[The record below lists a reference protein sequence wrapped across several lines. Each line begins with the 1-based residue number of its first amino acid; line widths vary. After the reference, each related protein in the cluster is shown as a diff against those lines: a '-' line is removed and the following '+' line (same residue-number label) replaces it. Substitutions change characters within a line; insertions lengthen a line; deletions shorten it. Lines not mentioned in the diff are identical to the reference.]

1 MAPSD
6 TPGGAFR
13 FLGQPQGTV
22 AGPWRAAYARPR
34 ANRFLPPA
42 SYSPESVMRLTSTLV
57 LLLPTALLSW
67 GGTTWHAS
75 SGADFTQQQD
85 TPNTKKPLDEPAG
98 RVASPGSLPRG
109 KKLVLTDGSFQLV
122 RNYEKNGERVRYF
135 SLERGAWEEIPSA
148 MVDWDATKKA
158 EAADE
163 KTASALLEK
172 VRVQEAAARAET
184 PVDVDASL
192 TVAPG
197 VFLPDGEG
205 MFAFEGKSVKRL
217 GQAGSD
223 VKTDKKNAIAR
234 VFSPIPIIPSKRN
247 VEIPGAKATVRLT
260 SQAPEFYLREPP
272 PDPDHDSTVLRTGR
286 QGESGPE
293 VALVRAKVKGNKRLL
308 ESIRSQFGQ
317 EISQDRDEIA
327 IQRWEVA
334 PDIYRFTLSAPLPP
348 GEYALAEILGDG
360 LNLYV
365 WDFGVDAAP
374 PSKPAPH

>member
-1 MAPSD
+1 
-6 TPGGAFR
+6 
-13 FLGQPQGTV
+13 
-22 AGPWRAAYARPR
+22 
-34 ANRFLPPA
+34 
-42 SYSPESVMRLTSTLV
+42 MRLSSTFALILPIAWLGLLGTAWHSPAAAASFTWQDTTSAKKPADQAATST
-57 LLLPTALLSW
+57 
-67 GGTTWHAS
+67 GT
-75 SGADFTQQQD
+75 
-85 TPNTKKPLDEPAG
+85 PAAPEG
-98 RVASPGSLPRG
+98 VPHG
-109 KKLVLTDGSFQLV
+109 KKLVLKDGSFQLV

-135 SLERGAWEEIPSA
+135 SVERGAWEEIPAS

-163 KTASALLEK
+163 KTSSALLEK
-172 VRVQEAAARAET
+172 VHIQETAAKAET

-205 MFAFEGKSVKRL
+205 MFALEGKSIKRIE
-217 GQAGSD
+217 QAGAG
-223 VKTDKKNAIAR
+223 VKTDKKT
-234 VFSPIPIIPSKRN
+234 VLKQVLSPIPIVPSKRN

-260 SQAPEFYLREPP
+260 SQVPEFYLREPP
-272 PDPDHDSTVLRTGR
+272 PDPDHDSMVLRTGR

-293 VALVRAKVKGNKRLL
+293 VALVRAKVKGNKRFL
-308 ESIRSQFGQ
+308 ESIRSMFGQ
-317 EISQDRDEIA
+317 ELSQDRDEIV

-348 GEYALAEILGDG
+348 GEYALAEILQDG

-374 PSKPAPH
+374 AAKAGPR